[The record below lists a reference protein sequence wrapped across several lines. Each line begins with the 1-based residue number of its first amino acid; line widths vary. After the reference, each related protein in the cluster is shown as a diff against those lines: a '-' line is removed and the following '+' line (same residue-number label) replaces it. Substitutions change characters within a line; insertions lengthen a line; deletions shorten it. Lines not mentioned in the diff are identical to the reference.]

1 MCKKQT
7 SVSHSSTESEIISLD
22 TGLRLDGLPAL
33 EVWDLIVSVFGNIS
47 HISDRTVQLVNGKNK
62 SYNKIDVMQDIDS
75 VPSNVQSA
83 SREALLYV
91 FEDNEAVIKMI
102 MKGRSPTM
110 RHVSRTH
117 RVALDWL
124 FDRINLDP
132 KIQIKYIDTKNQL
145 ADILTKGNFTRDEWN
160 HLLTLFNISHFS
172 STACIAAMAKRAQ
185 QESGE
190 GRVTAKS
197 RPMMN
202 LTARTLS
209 FVSSSASSNPV
220 RTSYG
225 YQDPER
231 CVLDDRTGQPVETS
245 RSDYLQKDYG
255 LSWSSQEWKS
265 GDGEPD
271 RSGRPEENSWDSLQ
285 KVDPHREE
293 YLLGRTAHSAMYEET
308 IHDRTEKPVSVHYQ
322 EQAYS
327 ENFIMRSEVTEFVNK
342 VRDEVQIRQK
352 RMSSIA
358 ENCTEHSIIWECS
371 WLRH

>member
-1 MCKKQT
+1 M
-7 SVSHSSTESEIISLD
+7 H
-22 TGLRLDGLPAL
+22 
-33 EVWDLIVSVFGNIS
+33 
-47 HISDRTVQLVNGKNK
+47 
-62 SYNKIDVMQDIDS
+62 DIDS

-91 FEDNEAVIKMI
+91 FEDNEAVINMI

-172 STACIAAMAKRAQ
+172 STSCIAAMAKRAQ

-190 GRVTAKS
+190 GRVTGKS

-202 LTARTLS
+202 LTARTPS
-209 FVSSSASSNPV
+209 FVSSSASSNPG

-225 YQDPER
+225 YQDLER
-231 CVLDDRTGQPVETS
+231 YVLDDRMGQPVEMS
-245 RSDYLQKDYG
+245 RSDYLQKDVVYPG
-255 LSWSSQEWKS
+255 LLKS
-265 GDGEPD
+265 GKVEMENTIDQGNLIEILGIHCEKLTLIVKNIFSAGLRILQGTKRLFTIERGNPFQRISKERLILKFSSWEVRQQNLSIKSETKCEFD
-271 RSGRPEENSWDSLQ
+271 RKECQALQ
-285 KVDPHREE
+285 KIVPN
-293 YLLGRTAHSAMYEET
+293 
-308 IHDRTEKPVSVHYQ
+308 IQ
-322 EQAYS
+322 
-327 ENFIMRSEVTEFVNK
+327 
-342 VRDEVQIRQK
+342 
-352 RMSSIA
+352 
-358 ENCTEHSIIWECS
+358 
-371 WLRH
+371 

>member
-1 MCKKQT
+1 MGKT
-7 SVSHSSTESEIISLD
+7 N
-22 TGLRLDGLPAL
+22 
-33 EVWDLIVSVFGNIS
+33 LI
-47 HISDRTVQLVNGKNK
+47 T
-62 SYNKIDVMQDIDS
+62 KIDVMQDIDS

-190 GRVTAKS
+190 GRVTAKP

-202 LTARTLS
+202 LTARTPS
-209 FVSSSASSNPV
+209 FVSSSASSNPG

-231 CVLDDRTGQPVETS
+231 YVLDDRTGQPVETS

-265 GDGEPD
+265 GDGEHD
-271 RSGRPEENSWDSLQ
+271 RSGKPEENSWD
-285 KVDPHREE
+285 
-293 YLLGRTAHSAMYEET
+293 
-308 IHDRTEKPVSVHYQ
+308 
-322 EQAYS
+322 
-327 ENFIMRSEVTEFVNK
+327 
-342 VRDEVQIRQK
+342 
-352 RMSSIA
+352 
-358 ENCTEHSIIWECS
+358 
-371 WLRH
+371 